1 MTISAQRNIISTGSP
16 SLLLFRMGVLVAFSI
31 MSRMIVLVGAVISP
45 VFMVMHMGLTLVFM
59 LM

>member
-1 MTISAQRNIISTGSP
+1 
-16 SLLLFRMGVLVAFSI
+16 MGVLVEFGI
-31 MSRMIVLVGAVISP
+31 VSRMIVLMGAVISP